1 MYINGKKNKQWH
13 SFKVIAALETSEII
27 ENSETEFITEH
38 YWGYAKVSNSK
49 TNEYEV
55 THPKWRHYKIESTQI
70 NVDFG
75 TVYGADFEFLSS
87 VQPNSVMLAEGS
99 KITVERK
106 RVLELKS
113 H

>member
-1 MYINGKKNKQWH
+1 M
-13 SFKVIAALETSEII
+13 STFR
-27 ENSETEFITEH
+27 
-38 YWGYAKVSNSK
+38 

-55 THPKWRHYKIESTQI
+55 THPKWRHYKVESTEI

-75 TVYGADFEFLSS
+75 AVYGVGFEFLSS

-106 RVLELKS
+106 RVLELES